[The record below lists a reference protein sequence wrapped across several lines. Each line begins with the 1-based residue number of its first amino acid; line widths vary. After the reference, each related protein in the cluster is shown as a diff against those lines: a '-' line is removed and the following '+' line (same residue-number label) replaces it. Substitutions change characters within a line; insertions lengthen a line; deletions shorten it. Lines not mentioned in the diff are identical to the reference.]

1 MLLQMLSQVNYN
13 AAPAGLPFPHFATK
27 HIDAKPRHVLV
38 LAHGSFF
45 TLDVLSA
52 DGKPYSAGQ
61 IQASLQAIMDV
72 APAKV
77 RQAELL
83 GDLTTCNRDVWAD
96 ARASIASVA
105 ENSKPLELI
114 DSGSFTLLQEADF
127 TSMITFLLFYC
138 SFVCGC
144 S

>member
-1 MLLQMLSQVNYN
+1 M
-13 AAPAGLPFPHFATK
+13 
-27 HIDAKPRHVLV
+27 LV
-38 LAHGSFF
+38 LARGSFF

-96 ARASIASVA
+96 ARAAIASVP
-105 ENSKPLELI
+105 ENTKPFELI
-114 DSGSFTLLQEADF
+114 DSGSFAVF
-127 TSMITFLLFYC
+127 CAAAIFC
-138 SFVCGC
+138 
-144 S
+144 